1 MFERNTFMFQ
11 HTPLAGAIALV
22 LGSLAVPAIAAPIQP
37 TAKADHL
44 DTVVVL
50 GTRRSDL
57 TALQSAAPV
66 DVLSG
71 EQLQETGAS
80 DLSGALTAL
89 SPSFNFPQSPQGA
102 FAGSIAQGAS
112 LRGLASDQVLVLV
125 NGKRRNS
132 SANITRQSLVN
143 GRGAAAVDLSLI
155 PLSAIQR
162 VEILRDGAAAQ
173 YGSDAIAGVI
183 NIVLKEN
190 DDGGNVGYRFGGYD
204 KGDGIQRKLSG
215 WKGFSLPND
224 GFLTLS
230 FDAGSQDPAS
240 DTNPDNRIFYQGST
254 SINTPREQNNR
265 YRTWRWGSGNVSDQY
280 NFVANSEIGVGDG
293 LTAYGFATYAHKNTD
308 AEGFFDPPTTL
319 RSNYGSTALQRYP
332 DGRLPVTRYS
342 LQDYA
347 VTGGLRYEH
356 EQLGKFDLALNHG
369 NNTLEST
376 DRNAINP
383 SWGTNSPSNI
393 YTGQRENEQTNLTL
407 DWVRDFPTDLLF
419 KPLTLSA
426 GLAWRK
432 ENYQLSAGDAA
443 GWQNGPLFN
452 TVDPITGRRI
462 PGYYSG
468 ITQVDAASL
477 ERKVLGAYI
486 DVEGQVTE
494 KFQAGVA
501 VRTEHY
507 SDFGDTT
514 NGKLSLRYDFT
525 PQIAARA
532 TASTGYRAPSLV
544 QSGMSSFSVQVV
556 EQPPGSGNYVEVQQR
571 TLRADSQEARLLGGK
586 ALKPEE
592 STNYSLGLVWRPL
605 DNASVTVDAYR
616 INIDNRITLSDQL
629 PSAVVTPIFA
639 GTPYANIQS
648 AAFYTNVADT
658 RTDGIELTGN
668 YQWNLQQWGRLNLS
682 SGFAKNRTTITAL
695 RDVGNIKGSQIV
707 GRNTQGLIEEGTPET
722 KLTLSAN
729 WLYENWGLTVAQRR
743 YGQWISRNAT
753 NPSLDQTYSPQWVTD
768 VDLSYTFDKGLKV
781 SVGAINLFDSH
792 PDKADGAQLY
802 GVPIYSITSPEG
814 AQGAFYYTSVSYDF

>member
-1 MFERNTFMFQ
+1 MFQ

-22 LGSLAVPAIAAPIQP
+22 LGSLAVPAIAAQTQP
-37 TAKADHL
+37 AAKTDHL

-125 NGKRRNS
+125 NGKRRHS

-190 DDGGNVGYRFGGYD
+190 DDGGNLGYRFGGYD

-240 DTNPDNRIFYQGST
+240 DTNPDNRIFYPGST

-347 VTGGLRYEH
+347 VTGGLRYEN

-369 NNTLEST
+369 NNTLKST

-383 SWGTNSPSNI
+383 SWGANSPSSI
-393 YTGQRENEQTNLTL
+393 YTGERENDQTNLTL

-486 DVEGQVTE
+486 DIEGQVTE

-605 DNASVTVDAYR
+605 ENASVTVDAYR

-743 YGQWISRNAT
+743 YGEWISRNAT

-768 VDLSYTFDKGLKV
+768 LDLSYTFDKGLKV

>member
-1 MFERNTFMFQ
+1 MFQ
-11 HTPLAGAIALV
+11 RTPLAGAIALV
-22 LGSLAVPAIAAPIQP
+22 MGSLAMPVLATDDTQP
-37 TAKADHL
+37 SAKNDHL

-71 EQLQETGAS
+71 EQLQQTGAT

-125 NGKRRNS
+125 NGKRRHS

-190 DDGGNVGYRFGGYD
+190 DDGGNLGYRFGGYD

-215 WKGFSLPND
+215 WKGFALPND

-240 DTNPDNRIFYQGST
+240 DTNPDNRIFYPGDT
-254 SINTPREQNNR
+254 SVNTGREQNNR

-280 NFVANSEIGVGDG
+280 NFIANSEIGVGEG

-319 RSNYGSTALQRYP
+319 RNNYGSTALQRYP

-342 LQDYA
+342 LEDYA
-347 VTGGLRYEH
+347 VTGGLRFEN

-369 NNTLEST
+369 NNTLESA

-383 SWGTNSPSNI
+383 SYGVDSPSTI
-393 YTGQRENEQTNLTL
+393 YTGKRENDQTNLTL

-432 ENYQLSAGDAA
+432 ENYQLSAGEAA

-477 ERKVLGAYI
+477 DRKVLGAYI
-486 DVEGQVTE
+486 DVEGQITE
-494 KFQAGVA
+494 KFQAGLA

-571 TLRADSQEARLLGGK
+571 TLRANSPEAQALGGK

-605 DNASVTVDAYR
+605 ENASVTVDAYR
-616 INIDNRITLSDQL
+616 ININNRITLSDQL
-629 PSAVVTPIFA
+629 PASVVSPIFA

-658 RTDGIELTGN
+658 RTDGVELTGN
-668 YQWNLQQWGRLNLS
+668 YQLDLQQWGRLNLS
-682 SGFAKNRTTITAL
+682 SGFAQNNTTITGL
-695 RDVGNIKGSQIV
+695 HDVGNIKGSQIV
-707 GRNTQGLIEEGTPET
+707 GRATQGLIEDGTPQT

-743 YGQWISRNAT
+743 YGEWKSLNAT
-753 NPSLDQTYSPQWVTD
+753 NPNLDQTYSPQWVTD
-768 VDLSYTFDKGLKV
+768 LDLSYTFHKGVKV
-781 SVGAINLFDSH
+781 SVGAINLFDTH

-802 GVPIYSITSPEG
+802 GVPKYSITSPEG

>member
-1 MFERNTFMFQ
+1 MFQ
-11 HTPLAGAIALV
+11 RTPLAGAIALV
-22 LGSLAVPAIAAPIQP
+22 MGSLAVPVFAADDSQP
-37 TAKADHL
+37 TAKKDHL

-71 EQLQETGAS
+71 EQLQQTGAT

-102 FAGSIAQGAS
+102 FSGSIAQGAS

-125 NGKRRNS
+125 NGKRRHS

-190 DDGGNVGYRFGGYD
+190 DDGGNLGYRFGGYD

-215 WKGFSLPND
+215 WKGFALPND

-240 DTNPDNRIFYQGST
+240 DTNPDNRIFYPGDT
-254 SINTPREQNNR
+254 SVNTPREQNNR

-280 NFVANSEIGVGDG
+280 NVVANSEIGIGEG

-319 RSNYGSTALQRYP
+319 RNNYGSNALARYP
-332 DGRLPVTRYS
+332 DGRLPITRYG
-342 LQDYA
+342 LEDYA
-347 VTGGLRYEH
+347 VTGGLRFEND
-356 EQLGKFDLALNHG
+356 QLGKFDLALNHG
-369 NNTLEST
+369 NNTLKSN
-376 DRNAINP
+376 DSNAINP
-383 SWGTNSPSNI
+383 SYGASSPSSI
-393 YTGQRENEQTNLTL
+393 YTGKRENDQTSLTL
-407 DWVRDFPTDLLF
+407 DWLRDFPTDLLF
-419 KPLTLSA
+419 KPLTVSA

-432 ENYQLSAGDAA
+432 ENYQLSAGEAA

-452 TVDPITGRRI
+452 TVDPITGRRV

-477 ERKVLGAYI
+477 DRKVLGAYI
-486 DVEGQVTE
+486 DVEGQITE

-571 TLRADSQEARLLGGK
+571 TLRANSPEAQALGGK

-605 DNASVTVDAYR
+605 EHASVTVDAYR

-629 PSAVVTPIFA
+629 PASVVTPIFA

-668 YQWNLQQWGRLNLS
+668 YQWDLQRWGRLNLS
-682 SGFAKNRTTITAL
+682 SGFAKNNTTITGL

-707 GRNTQGLIEEGTPET
+707 GRNTQGLIEDGTPDS

-729 WLYENWGLTVAQRR
+729 WLYESWAVTVAQRR
-743 YGQWISRNAT
+743 YGEWKSLNAT
-753 NPSLDQTYSPQWVTD
+753 NPNLDQTYSPQWVTD
-768 VDLSYTFDKGLKV
+768 LDVSYTFYKGVKV
-781 SVGAINLFDSH
+781 SVGAINLFDTH

-802 GVPIYSITSPEG
+802 DVPKYSITSPEG
-814 AQGAFYYTSVSYDF
+814 AQGAFYYTSLSYDF

>member
-1 MFERNTFMFQ
+1 MYR
-11 HTPLAGAIALV
+11 PSLLASAIALATS
-22 LGSLAVPAIAAPIQP
+22 SLAFPGLAAESPSKP
-37 TAKADHL
+37 TANGERL
-44 DTVVVL
+44 GTVVVV

-57 TALQSAAPV
+57 TALESAAPV

-71 EQLQETGAS
+71 EQLQETGAQ

-89 SPSFNFPQSPQGA
+89 SPSFSYPQSPQGA
-102 FAGSIAQGAS
+102 FSGSIAQGAS

-125 NGKRRNS
+125 NGKRRHT
-132 SANITRQSLVN
+132 SANVTRQGLVN

-155 PLSAIQR
+155 PLAAIQR

-183 NIVLKEN
+183 NIVLKEK
-190 DDGGNVGYRFGGYD
+190 DDGGNIGYRFGGYD
-204 KGDGIQRKLSG
+204 KGDGLQRKLSG
-215 WKGFSLPND
+215 WKGFALPND
-224 GFLTLS
+224 GFVTLA

-240 DTNPDNRIFYQGST
+240 DTNPDNRIFYPGST
-254 SINTPREQNNR
+254 STNTPREQNNPN
-265 YRTWRWGSGNVSDQY
+265 RTWRWGSGNVSDQY
-280 NFVANSEIGVGDG
+280 NFTANGEVGLADG
-293 LTAYGFATYAHKNTD
+293 LTAYAFATYAHKNSD
-308 AEGFFDPPTTL
+308 AESFFDPPTAL
-319 RSNYGSTALQRYP
+319 RNNYGSVALARFP
-332 DGRLPVTRYS
+332 DGRVPITRYT
-342 LQDYA
+342 LEDYA
-347 VTGGLRYEH
+347 LTSGLRYED
-356 EQLGKFDLALNHG
+356 EALGRFDLALNHG
-369 NNTLEST
+369 DNSVKST

-383 SWGTNSPSNI
+383 SWGASSPEKI
-393 YTGQRENEQTNLTL
+393 YTGEREADQTNLTL
-407 DWVRDFPTDLLF
+407 DWTRDFPTDLLY

-432 ENYQLSAGDAA
+432 ENYELSAGEAA

-452 TVDPITGRRI
+452 TLDPVTGRRI

-468 ITQVDAASL
+468 ITNVDAVSL
-477 ERKVLGAYI
+477 DRKVWGAYV

-501 VRTEHY
+501 ARTEHY

-525 PQIAARA
+525 PQVAARA

-544 QSGMSSFSVQVV
+544 QSGLSSFSVQVV
-556 EQPPGSGNYVEVQQR
+556 EQPTGSGNWVEVQQR
-571 TLRADSQEARLLGGK
+571 TLRADSPEAALLGGK

-605 DNASVTVDAYR
+605 DNASFTVDAYR
-616 INIDNRITLSDQL
+616 IDIENRITLSDQL
-629 PSAVVTPIFA
+629 PATVVGPIFA

-658 RTDGIELTGN
+658 RTRGIEFTGN
-668 YQWNLQQWGRLNLS
+668 YQWDLERAGRLNLS
-682 SGFAKNRTTITAL
+682 AGYSRNRTEITKL
-695 RDVGNIKGSQIV
+695 RDVGRIRGSQIV
-707 GRNTQGLIEEGTPET
+707 GRNTQGLIEEGTPDD
-722 KLTLSAN
+722 KLTLSAS
-729 WLYENWGLTVAQRR
+729 WLYEGWGLTLAQRR
-743 YGQWISRNAT
+743 YGEWKSLNAS
-753 NPSLDQTYSPQWVTD
+753 NPALDQTFSAQWVTD
-768 VDLSYTFDKGLKV
+768 LDLSYSFQQGLKV

-792 PDKADGAQLY
+792 PDKLEGAQLY
-802 GVPIYSITSPEG
+802 GVPKYSITSPEG

>member
-1 MFERNTFMFQ
+1 MFQ
-11 HTPLAGAIALV
+11 RTPLAGAIALV
-22 LGSLAVPAIAAPIQP
+22 MGSLAVPAFAADDTQP
-37 TAKADHL
+37 TAKNDHL

-71 EQLQETGAS
+71 EQLQQTGAT

-102 FAGSIAQGAS
+102 FGGSIAQGAS

-125 NGKRRNS
+125 NGKRRHS

-190 DDGGNVGYRFGGYD
+190 DDGGNLGYRFGGYD
-204 KGDGIQRKLSG
+204 KGDGLQRKLNG
-215 WKGFSLPND
+215 WKGFTLPND

-240 DTNPDNRIFYQGST
+240 DTNPDNRIFYPGDT
-254 SINTPREQNNR
+254 SVNTPREQNNR
-265 YRTWRWGSGNVSDQY
+265 YRTWRWGAGNVSDQY
-280 NFVANSEIGVGDG
+280 NFVANSEVGIGES
-293 LTAYGFATYAHKNTD
+293 LTAYGFATYSHKNTD

-319 RSNYGSTALQRYP
+319 RNNYGSNALARYP
-332 DGRLPVTRYS
+332 DGRLPITRYG
-342 LQDYA
+342 LEDYA
-347 VTGGLRYEH
+347 VTGGLRWEN
-356 EQLGKFDLALNHG
+356 ERLGKFDLALNHG
-369 NNTLEST
+369 NNTLKST

-383 SWGTNSPSNI
+383 SYGTNSPSKI
-393 YTGQRENEQTNLTL
+393 YTGERENDQTNLTL

-432 ENYQLSAGDAA
+432 ENYQLSAGEAA

-452 TVDPITGRRI
+452 TADPITGRRI

-477 ERKVLGAYI
+477 DRKVLGAYI
-486 DVEGQVTE
+486 DVEGQITE

-556 EQPPGSGNYVEVQQR
+556 EQPPGSGNFVEVQQR
-571 TLRADSQEARLLGGK
+571 TLRANSPEAQALGGK

-605 DNASVTVDAYR
+605 ENASVTVDAYR

-629 PSAVVTPIFA
+629 PASVVTPIFA

-668 YQWNLQQWGRLNLS
+668 YQWDLQQRGRLNLS
-682 SGFAKNRTTITAL
+682 GGFAKTDTTITGL

-707 GRNTQGLIEEGTPET
+707 GRNTQGLIEEGTPDT

-729 WLYENWGLTVAQRR
+729 WIYENWGLTVAQRR
-743 YGQWISRNAT
+743 YGEWKSLNAT

-768 VDLSYTFDKGLKV
+768 LDLSYTFHKGVKV
-781 SVGAINLFDSH
+781 SVGAINLFDTH
-792 PDKADGAQLY
+792 PDKSDGAQLY
-802 GVPIYSITSPEG
+802 GVPKYSITSPEG

>member
-1 MFERNTFMFQ
+1 MFQ
-11 HTPLAGAIALV
+11 RTPLAGAIALV
-22 LGSLAVPAIAAPIQP
+22 MGSLAVPVFAADDSQP
-37 TAKADHL
+37 TAKKDHL

-71 EQLQETGAS
+71 EQLQQTGAT

-102 FAGSIAQGAS
+102 FSGSIAQGAS

-125 NGKRRNS
+125 NGKRRHS

-190 DDGGNVGYRFGGYD
+190 DDGGNLGYRFGGYD

-215 WKGFSLPND
+215 WKGFALPKD

-240 DTNPDNRIFYQGST
+240 DTNPDNRIFYPGDT
-254 SINTPREQNNR
+254 SVNTPREQNNR

-280 NFVANSEIGVGDG
+280 NVVANSEIGIGEG

-319 RSNYGSTALQRYP
+319 RNNYGSNALARYP
-332 DGRLPVTRYS
+332 DGRLPITRYG
-342 LQDYA
+342 LEDYA
-347 VTGGLRYEH
+347 VTGGLRFEND
-356 EQLGKFDLALNHG
+356 QLGKFDLALNHG
-369 NNTLEST
+369 NNTLKSN
-376 DRNAINP
+376 DSNAINP
-383 SWGTNSPSNI
+383 SYGASSPSSI
-393 YTGQRENEQTNLTL
+393 YTGKRENDQTSLTL
-407 DWVRDFPTDLLF
+407 DWLRDFPTDLLF
-419 KPLTLSA
+419 KPLTVSA

-432 ENYQLSAGDAA
+432 ENYQLSAGEAA

-452 TVDPITGRRI
+452 TVDPITGRRV

-477 ERKVLGAYI
+477 DRKVLGAYI
-486 DVEGQVTE
+486 DVEGQITE

-571 TLRADSQEARLLGGK
+571 TLRANSPEAQALGGK

-605 DNASVTVDAYR
+605 EHASVTVDAYR

-629 PSAVVTPIFA
+629 PASVVTPIFA

-668 YQWNLQQWGRLNLS
+668 YQWDLQRWGRLNLS
-682 SGFAKNRTTITAL
+682 SGFAKNNTTITGL

-707 GRNTQGLIEEGTPET
+707 GRNTQGLIEDGTPDS

-729 WLYENWGLTVAQRR
+729 WLYESWAVTVAQRR
-743 YGQWISRNAT
+743 YGEWKSLNAT
-753 NPSLDQTYSPQWVTD
+753 NPNLDQTYSPQWVTD
-768 VDLSYTFDKGLKV
+768 LDVSYTFYKGVKV
-781 SVGAINLFDSH
+781 SVGAINLFDTH

-802 GVPIYSITSPEG
+802 GVPKYSITSPEG
-814 AQGAFYYTSVSYDF
+814 AQGAFYYTSLSYDF

>member
-1 MFERNTFMFQ
+1 MFQ
-11 HTPLAGAIALV
+11 RTPLAGAIALV
-22 LGSLAVPAIAAPIQP
+22 MGSLAMPVLATDDTQP
-37 TAKADHL
+37 SAKNDHL

-71 EQLQETGAS
+71 EQLQQTGAT

-125 NGKRRNS
+125 NGKRRHS

-190 DDGGNVGYRFGGYD
+190 DDGGNLGYRFGGYD

-215 WKGFSLPND
+215 WKGFALPND

-240 DTNPDNRIFYQGST
+240 DTNPDNRIFYPGDT
-254 SINTPREQNNR
+254 SVNTAREQNNR

-280 NFVANSEIGVGDG
+280 NFIANSEIGVGEG

-319 RSNYGSTALQRYP
+319 RNNYGSTALQRYP

-342 LQDYA
+342 LEDYA
-347 VTGGLRYEH
+347 VTGGLRFEN

-369 NNTLEST
+369 NNTLESA

-383 SWGTNSPSNI
+383 SYGVDSPSTI
-393 YTGQRENEQTNLTL
+393 YTGKRENDQTNLTL

-432 ENYQLSAGDAA
+432 ENYQLSAGEAA

-477 ERKVLGAYI
+477 DRKVLGAYI
-486 DVEGQVTE
+486 DVEGQITE
-494 KFQAGVA
+494 KFQAGLA

-571 TLRADSQEARLLGGK
+571 TLRANSPEAQALGGK

-605 DNASVTVDAYR
+605 ENASVTVDAYR
-616 INIDNRITLSDQL
+616 ININNRITLSDQL
-629 PSAVVTPIFA
+629 PASVVSPIFA

-658 RTDGIELTGN
+658 RTDGVELTGN
-668 YQWNLQQWGRLNLS
+668 YQLDLQQWGRLNLS
-682 SGFAKNRTTITAL
+682 SGFAQNNTTITGL
-695 RDVGNIKGSQIV
+695 HDVGNIKGSQIV
-707 GRNTQGLIEEGTPET
+707 GRATQGLIEDGTPQT

-743 YGQWISRNAT
+743 YGEWKSLNAT
-753 NPSLDQTYSPQWVTD
+753 NPNLDQTYSPQWVTD
-768 VDLSYTFDKGLKV
+768 LDLSYTFHKGVKV
-781 SVGAINLFDSH
+781 SVGAINLFDTH

-802 GVPIYSITSPEG
+802 GVPKYSITSPEG

>member
-1 MFERNTFMFQ
+1 MFRR
-11 HTPLAGAIALV
+11 TPLAGAIALV
-22 LGSLAVPAIAAPIQP
+22 MGSLAVPVFAADDNQP
-37 TAKADHL
+37 TAKNDHL

-71 EQLQETGAS
+71 EQLQQTGAT

-125 NGKRRNS
+125 NGKRRHS

-190 DDGGNVGYRFGGYD
+190 DDGGNLGYRYGGYD

-215 WKGFSLPND
+215 WKGFTLPND

-240 DTNPDNRIFYQGST
+240 DTNPDNRIFYPGDT
-254 SINTPREQNNR
+254 SVNTPREQNNR
-265 YRTWRWGSGNVSDQY
+265 YRTWRWGSGNISDQY
-280 NFVANSEIGVGDG
+280 NFVANSEIGVGEG
-293 LTAYGFATYAHKNTD
+293 LTAYGFATYSHKNTD
-308 AEGFFDPPTTL
+308 AEGFFDPPTAL
-319 RSNYGSTALQRYP
+319 RNNYGSTALQRYP
-332 DGRLPVTRYS
+332 DGRLPITRYG
-342 LQDYA
+342 LEDYA
-347 VTGGLRYEH
+347 VTGGLRFEN
-356 EQLGKFDLALNHG
+356 ERLGKFDLALNHG
-369 NNTLEST
+369 DNTLKST

-383 SWGTNSPSNI
+383 SYGVDSPSKI
-393 YTGQRENEQTNLTL
+393 YTGERENDQTNLTL

-432 ENYQLSAGDAA
+432 ENYQLSAGEAA

-477 ERKVLGAYI
+477 DRKVLGAYI
-486 DVEGQVTE
+486 DVEGQITE

-571 TLRADSQEARLLGGK
+571 TLRANSPEAQALGGK

-592 STNYSLGLVWRPL
+592 STNYSLGLVWRPV

-629 PSAVVTPIFA
+629 PASVVTPIFA

-668 YQWNLQQWGRLNLS
+668 YQWDLQQWGRLNLS
-682 SGFAKNRTTITAL
+682 SGFAKTNTTITGL
-695 RDVGNIKGSQIV
+695 RDVGSIKGSQIV
-707 GRNTQGLIEEGTPET
+707 GRNTQGLIEDGTPDT

-729 WLYENWGLTVAQRR
+729 WLYENWGVNIAQRR
-743 YGQWISRNAT
+743 YGEWKSLNAT
-753 NPSLDQTYSPQWVTD
+753 NPNLDQTFSPQWVTD
-768 VDLSYTFDKGLKV
+768 VDLSYTFHKGVKV
-781 SVGAINLFDSH
+781 SVGAINLFDTH

-802 GVPIYSITSPEG
+802 GVPKYSITSPEG
-814 AQGAFYYTSVSYDF
+814 AQGAFYYTSISYDF

>member
-1 MFERNTFMFQ
+1 MLQR
-11 HTPLAGAIALV
+11 TPLAGAIALV
-22 LGSLAVPAIAAPIQP
+22 IGSLAVPVVAAETQP
-37 TAKADHL
+37 AASSDPL

-57 TALQSAAPV
+57 TALKSASPI
-66 DVLSG
+66 DVLSA
-71 EQLQETGAS
+71 EQLEETGAS

-89 SPSFNFPQSPQGA
+89 SPSFTYPQSPQGA

-125 NGKRRNS
+125 NGKRRHT
-132 SANITRQSLVN
+132 SANVTRQSLVN

-155 PLSAIQR
+155 PLSSIQR

-190 DDGGNVGYRFGGYD
+190 DNGGNLGYRFGGYD

-215 WKGFSLPND
+215 WKGIALPND

-230 FDAGSQDPAS
+230 FDAGNQDPAS
-240 DTNPDNRIFYQGST
+240 DTNPDNRIFYPGST

-280 NFVANSEIGVGDG
+280 NVAANSEIGIGDG
-293 LTAYGFATYAHKNTD
+293 LTAYGFATYSHKNTD

-319 RSNYGSTALQRYP
+319 RNNYSSTALQRFP
-332 DGRLPVTRYS
+332 DGRVPITRYS
-342 LQDYA
+342 LEDYA
-347 VTGGLRYEH
+347 LTGGLRYED
-356 EQLGKFDLALNHG
+356 EQLGKFDFAANHG
-369 NNTLEST
+369 DNTLKST

-383 SWGTNSPSNI
+383 SWGVNSPEKI
-393 YTGQRENEQTNLTL
+393 FTGERDADQTNVTL

-426 GLAWRK
+426 GVAWRR
-432 ENYQLSAGDAA
+432 ENYELSPGEAA

-452 TVDPITGRRI
+452 TVDPVTRRRI

-477 ERKVLGAYI
+477 DRNVAGAYV

-501 VRTEHY
+501 VRSEHY

-544 QSGMSSFSVQVV
+544 QSGLSSFSVQVV
-556 EQPPGSGNYVEVQQR
+556 EQPPGSGNFVEVQQR
-571 TLRADSQEARLLGGK
+571 TLRANSPEAALLGGTS
-586 ALKPEE
+586 LKPEE
-592 STNYSLGLVWRPL
+592 STSYSLGLVWRPL
-605 DNASVTVDAYR
+605 ANASVTLDAYR
-616 INIDNRITLSDQL
+616 IDIDNRITLSDQL
-629 PSAVVTPIFA
+629 PASVVSPIFA

-658 RTDGIELTGN
+658 RTDGVELASN
-668 YQWNLQQWGRLNLS
+668 YQLDLQQWGRLNLNAGVS
-682 SGFAKNRTTITAL
+682 QNNTRITAL

-707 GRNTQGLIEEGTPET
+707 GRTTQGLIEDGTPDS
-722 KLTLSAN
+722 KLILSAN
-729 WLYENWGLTVAQRR
+729 WLYDGWGVTLSQRR
-743 YGQWISRNAT
+743 YGEWKSLNST
-753 NPSLDQTYSPQWVTD
+753 NPNLDQTYSPQWVTD
-768 VDLSYTFDKGLKV
+768 LDLSYTFDKALKV
-781 SVGAINLFDSH
+781 SVGAINLFDTH

-802 GVPIYSITSPEG
+802 GVPKYSITSPEG

>member
-1 MFERNTFMFQ
+1 MFHR
-11 HTPLAGAIALV
+11 HPLAGAVALV
-22 LGSLAVPAIAAPIQP
+22 VGSLAVPAFAAQASSNAPG
-37 TAKADHL
+37 ASAEHL
-44 DTVVVL
+44 DTVVVV
-50 GTRRSDL
+50 GTRRSDV
-57 TALQSAAPV
+57 TALESAAPV
-66 DVLSG
+66 DVLSAA
-71 EQLQETGAS
+71 QLQQTGAS

-89 SPSFNFPQSPQGA
+89 SPSFSYPQSPQGA

-125 NGKRRNS
+125 NGKRRHT
-132 SANITRQSLVN
+132 SANVTRQSLVN

-155 PLSAIQR
+155 PLSAIER

-183 NIVLKEN
+183 NIVLKEK
-190 DDGGNVGYRFGGYD
+190 DDGGNLGYRFGGYD
-204 KGDGIQRKLSG
+204 KGDGLQRKLSG

-240 DTNPDNRIFYQGST
+240 DTNPDKRIFYPGST
-254 SINTPREQNNR
+254 NTSTPREQNNR

-280 NFVANSEIGVGDG
+280 NFAANSEFGLSEG
-293 LTAYGFATYAHKNTD
+293 LTAYGFATYSHKNTD

-319 RSNYGSTALQRYP
+319 RNNYGSDALQRYP
-332 DGRLPVTRYS
+332 DGRLPITRYA
-342 LQDYA
+342 LEDYA
-347 VTGGLRYEH
+347 LTGGLRYED
-356 EQLGKFDLALNHG
+356 ERLGKFDLALNHG
-369 NNTLEST
+369 DNSLKST

-383 SWGTNSPSNI
+383 SWGDASPAKI
-393 YTGQRENEQTNLTL
+393 YTGKREADQTNLTL

-419 KPLTLSA
+419 KPLILSA
-426 GLAWRK
+426 GLAWRQ
-432 ENYQLSAGDAA
+432 ENYELSAGEAA

-452 TVDPITGRRI
+452 TADPVTGRRI

-477 ERKVLGAYI
+477 ERKVWGAYI
-486 DVEGQVTE
+486 DVEGQITE

-525 PQIAARA
+525 PQLAARA

-544 QSGMSSFSVQVV
+544 QSGLSSFSVQVV

-571 TLRADSQEARLLGGK
+571 TLRADSAEARLLGGK

-605 DNASVTVDAYR
+605 ANASVTLDAYR

-629 PSAVVTPIFA
+629 PAAVVTPIFA

-658 RTDGIELTGN
+658 RTDGVELTGN
-668 YQWNLQQWGRLNLS
+668 YQLDLQRWGRLNLS
-682 SGFAKNRTTITAL
+682 SGYSQNDTRITAL
-695 RDVGNIKGSQIV
+695 RDVGGIAGSQIV
-707 GRNTQGLIEEGTPET
+707 GRTTQGLIEDGTPKN
-722 KLTLSAN
+722 KLILSAN
-729 WLYENWGLTVAQRR
+729 WQYDSWGVTLAQRR
-743 YGQWISRNAT
+743 YGQWKSLNAS
-753 NPSLDQTYSPQWVTD
+753 NPTLDQTFSAQWVTD
-768 VDLSYTFDKGLKV
+768 LDIAYRFDKSLKL
-781 SVGAINLFDSH
+781 SVGAINLFDTH
-792 PDKADGAQLY
+792 PDKAAGAQLY
-802 GVPIYSITSPEG
+802 GVPKYSITSPEG
-814 AQGAFYYTSVSYDF
+814 AQGTFYYTSLSYDF

>member
-1 MFERNTFMFQ
+1 MFQ
-11 HTPLAGAIALV
+11 RTPLAGAIALV
-22 LGSLAVPAIAAPIQP
+22 MGSLAVPVFAADDTQP
-37 TAKADHL
+37 TAKNDHL

-71 EQLQETGAS
+71 EQLQQTGAT

-102 FAGSIAQGAS
+102 FGGSIAQGAS

-125 NGKRRNS
+125 NGKRRHS

-190 DDGGNVGYRFGGYD
+190 DDGGNLGYRFGGYD
-204 KGDGIQRKLSG
+204 KGDGLQRKLNG
-215 WKGFSLPND
+215 WKGFTLPND

-240 DTNPDNRIFYQGST
+240 DTNPDNRIFYPGDT
-254 SINTPREQNNR
+254 SVNTPREQNNR
-265 YRTWRWGSGNVSDQY
+265 YRTWRWGAGNVSDQY
-280 NFVANSEIGVGDG
+280 NFVANSEVGIGES
-293 LTAYGFATYAHKNTD
+293 LTAYGFVTYSHKNTD

-319 RSNYGSTALQRYP
+319 RNNYGSNALARYP
-332 DGRLPVTRYS
+332 DGRLPITRYG
-342 LQDYA
+342 LEDYA
-347 VTGGLRYEH
+347 VTGGLRWEN
-356 EQLGKFDLALNHG
+356 ERLGKFDLALNHG
-369 NNTLEST
+369 NNTLKST

-383 SWGTNSPSNI
+383 SYGTNSPSKI
-393 YTGQRENEQTNLTL
+393 YTGERENDQTNLTL
-407 DWVRDFPTDLLF
+407 DWVRDFPTALLF

-432 ENYQLSAGDAA
+432 ENYQLSAGEAA

-452 TVDPITGRRI
+452 TADPITGRRI

-477 ERKVLGAYI
+477 DRKVLGAYI
-486 DVEGQVTE
+486 DVEGQITE

-556 EQPPGSGNYVEVQQR
+556 EQPPGSGNFVEVQQR
-571 TLRADSQEARLLGGK
+571 TLRANSPEAQALGGK

-605 DNASVTVDAYR
+605 ENASVTVDAYR

-629 PSAVVTPIFA
+629 PASVVTPIFA

-668 YQWNLQQWGRLNLS
+668 YQWDLQQWGRLNLS
-682 SGFAKNRTTITAL
+682 GGFAKTDTTITGL

-707 GRNTQGLIEEGTPET
+707 GRNTQGLIEEGTPDT

-743 YGQWISRNAT
+743 YGEWKSLNAT

-768 VDLSYTFDKGLKV
+768 LDLSYTFHKGVKV
-781 SVGAINLFDSH
+781 SVGAINLFDTH
-792 PDKADGAQLY
+792 PDKSDGAQLY
-802 GVPIYSITSPEG
+802 GVPKYSITSPEG

>member
-1 MFERNTFMFQ
+1 MLQR
-11 HTPLAGAIALV
+11 TPLAGAIALV
-22 LGSLAVPAIAAPIQP
+22 IGSLAVPVVAAESQP
-37 TAKADHL
+37 AASSAPL

-57 TALQSAAPV
+57 TALESAAPI
-66 DVLSG
+66 DVLSA
-71 EQLQETGAS
+71 EQLEETGAS

-89 SPSFNFPQSPQGA
+89 SPSFTYPQSPQGA

-125 NGKRRNS
+125 NGKRRHT
-132 SANITRQSLVN
+132 SANVTRQSLVN

-155 PLSAIQR
+155 PLSSIQR

-190 DDGGNVGYRFGGYD
+190 DNGGNLGYRFGGYD

-215 WKGFSLPND
+215 WKGVALPND

-230 FDAGSQDPAS
+230 FDAGNQDPAS
-240 DTNPDNRIFYQGST
+240 DTNPDNRIFYPGST

-280 NFVANSEIGVGDG
+280 NVAANSEIGIGDG
-293 LTAYGFATYAHKNTD
+293 LTAYGFATYSHKNTD

-319 RSNYGSTALQRYP
+319 RNNYSSTALQRFP
-332 DGRLPVTRYS
+332 DGRVPITRYS
-342 LQDYA
+342 LEDYA
-347 VTGGLRYEH
+347 LTGGLRYDD
-356 EQLGKFDLALNHG
+356 EQLGTFDFAVNHG
-369 NNTLEST
+369 DNTLKST

-383 SWGTNSPSNI
+383 SWGVNSPEKIFTGERDADQSNV
-393 YTGQRENEQTNLTL
+393 TL

-426 GLAWRK
+426 GVAWRR
-432 ENYQLSAGDAA
+432 ENYELSPGEAA

-452 TVDPITGRRI
+452 TVDPVTRRRI

-477 ERKVLGAYI
+477 DRNVAGAYV
-486 DVEGQVTE
+486 DVEGQITE

-501 VRTEHY
+501 VRSEHY

-544 QSGMSSFSVQVV
+544 QSGLSSFSVQVV
-556 EQPPGSGNYVEVQQR
+556 EQPPGSGNFVEVQQR
-571 TLRADSQEARLLGGK
+571 TLRADSPEARLLGGTS
-586 ALKPEE
+586 LKPEE
-592 STNYSLGLVWRPL
+592 STSYSLGLVWRPL
-605 DNASVTVDAYR
+605 ANASVTLDAYR
-616 INIDNRITLSDQL
+616 IDIDNRITLSDQL
-629 PSAVVTPIFA
+629 PASVVSPIFA

-658 RTDGIELTGN
+658 RTDGVELAGN
-668 YQWNLQQWGRLNLS
+668 YQLDLQQWGRLNLNAGVS
-682 SGFAKNRTTITAL
+682 HNNTRITAL

-707 GRNTQGLIEEGTPET
+707 GRTTQGLIEDGTPDS
-722 KLTLSAN
+722 KLILSAN
-729 WLYENWGLTVAQRR
+729 WLYDGWGVTLSQRR
-743 YGQWISRNAT
+743 YGEWKSLNST
-753 NPSLDQTYSPQWVTD
+753 NPNLDQTYSPQWVTD
-768 VDLSYTFDKGLKV
+768 LDLSYTFDKALKV
-781 SVGAINLFDSH
+781 SVGAINLFDTH

-802 GVPIYSITSPEG
+802 GVPKYSITSPEG

>member
-1 MFERNTFMFQ
+1 MFHRN
-11 HTPLAGAIALV
+11 PLAGAVALV
-22 LGSLAVPAIAAPIQP
+22 IGSLAVPAFAAETSSKP
-37 TAKADHL
+37 AASGDHL

-71 EQLQETGAS
+71 EQLQQTGAS

-89 SPSFNFPQSPQGA
+89 SPSFSFPQSPQGA

-125 NGKRRNS
+125 NGKRRHT
-132 SANITRQSLVN
+132 SANVTRQSLVN

-155 PLSAIQR
+155 PISAIHR

-183 NIVLKEN
+183 NIVLKEK
-190 DDGGNVGYRFGGYD
+190 DDGGNLGYRFGGYD

-215 WKGFSLPND
+215 WKGFALPND

-240 DTNPDNRIFYQGST
+240 DTNPDNRIFYPGST
-254 SINTPREQNNR
+254 SINTPREQNNPN
-265 YRTWRWGSGNVSDQY
+265 RTWRWGAANISDQY
-280 NFVANSEIGVGDG
+280 NVTANSEIGVGEG
-293 LTAYGFATYAHKNTD
+293 LTAYGFATYSHKNSD
-308 AEGFFDPPTTL
+308 AENFFDPPTSL
-319 RSNYGSTALQRYP
+319 RNNYGSVALARFP
-332 DGRLPVTRYS
+332 DGRVPITRYT
-342 LQDYA
+342 LEDYA
-347 VTGGLRYEH
+347 VTGGLRYET

-369 NNTLEST
+369 DNSVKST

-383 SWGTNSPSNI
+383 SWGVSSPEKI
-393 YTGQRENEQTNLTL
+393 YIGEREADQTNITL

-432 ENYQLSAGDAA
+432 ENYELSAGEAA

-452 TVDPITGRRI
+452 SIDPITGRRI

-477 ERKVLGAYI
+477 DRKVLGAYI

-571 TLRADSQEARLLGGK
+571 TLRANSPEAALLGGK

-605 DNASVTVDAYR
+605 PNASVTLDAYR

-629 PSAVVTPIFA
+629 PASVVSPIFA

-658 RTDGIELTGN
+658 RTDGVELTGN
-668 YQWNLQQWGRLNLS
+668 YQLDLAQWGRLNLS
-682 SGFAKNRTTITAL
+682 SGISQNNTKITAL
-695 RDVGNIKGSQIV
+695 RDVGNIQGSQII
-707 GRNTQGLIEEGTPET
+707 GRTTQGLIEDGTPKN
-722 KLTLSAN
+722 KLILSAN
-729 WLYENWGLTVAQRR
+729 WLYDNWGLTVAQRR
-743 YGQWISRNAT
+743 YGEWKSLNAT
-753 NPSLDQTYSPQWVTD
+753 NPTLDQTYSPQWVTD
-768 VDLSYTFDKGLKV
+768 LDLSYTFDKALKV

-792 PDKADGAQLY
+792 PDKSDGVQLY
-802 GVPIYSITSPEG
+802 GVPKYSTTSPEG
-814 AQGAFYYTSVSYDF
+814 AQGAFYYTSVSYEF

>member
-1 MFERNTFMFQ
+1 MFQ
-11 HTPLAGAIALV
+11 RTPLAGAIALV
-22 LGSLAVPAIAAPIQP
+22 MGSLAMPVLAADDTQP
-37 TAKADHL
+37 SAKNDHL

-71 EQLQETGAS
+71 EQLQQTGAT

-125 NGKRRNS
+125 NGKRRHS

-190 DDGGNVGYRFGGYD
+190 DDGGNLGYRFGGYD

-215 WKGFSLPND
+215 WKGFALPND

-240 DTNPDNRIFYQGST
+240 DTNPDNRIFYPGDT
-254 SINTPREQNNR
+254 SVNTAREQNNR

-280 NFVANSEIGVGDG
+280 NFIANSEIGVGEG

-319 RSNYGSTALQRYP
+319 RNNYGSTALQRYP
-332 DGRLPVTRYS
+332 DGRLPITRYS
-342 LQDYA
+342 LEDYA
-347 VTGGLRYEH
+347 VTGGLRFEN

-369 NNTLEST
+369 NNTLESA

-383 SWGTNSPSNI
+383 SYGVDSPSTI
-393 YTGQRENEQTNLTL
+393 YTGKRENDQTNLTL
-407 DWVRDFPTDLLF
+407 DWVRDFPTALLF

-432 ENYQLSAGDAA
+432 ENYQLSAGEAA

-486 DVEGQVTE
+486 DVEGQITE

-571 TLRADSQEARLLGGK
+571 TLRANSPEAQALGGK

-605 DNASVTVDAYR
+605 ENASVTVDAYR
-616 INIDNRITLSDQL
+616 ININNRITLSDQL
-629 PSAVVTPIFA
+629 PASVVSPIFA

-658 RTDGIELTGN
+658 RTDGVELTGN
-668 YQWNLQQWGRLNLS
+668 YQWDLQQWGRLNLS
-682 SGFAKNRTTITAL
+682 SGFAQNNTTITGL
-695 RDVGNIKGSQIV
+695 HDVGNIKGSQIV
-707 GRNTQGLIEEGTPET
+707 GRATQGLIEDGTPQT

-743 YGQWISRNAT
+743 YGEWKSLNAT
-753 NPSLDQTYSPQWVTD
+753 NPNLDQTYSPQWVTD
-768 VDLSYTFDKGLKV
+768 LDLSYTFQKGVKV
-781 SVGAINLFDSH
+781 SVGAINLFDTH

-802 GVPIYSITSPEG
+802 GVPKYSITSPEG

>member
-1 MFERNTFMFQ
+1 MFQ
-11 HTPLAGAIALV
+11 RTPLAGAIALV
-22 LGSLAVPAIAAPIQP
+22 MGSLAVPVYAADTTQP
-37 TAKADHL
+37 TAKNDHL

-57 TALQSAAPV
+57 TALQSAAPI

-71 EQLQETGAS
+71 EQLQQTGAT

-125 NGKRRNS
+125 NGKRRHS

-190 DDGGNVGYRFGGYD
+190 DDGGNLGYRFGGYD

-215 WKGFSLPND
+215 WKGFALPND

-240 DTNPDNRIFYQGST
+240 DTNPDNRIFYPGDT
-254 SINTPREQNNR
+254 SVNTPREQNNR

-280 NFVANSEIGVGDG
+280 NVVANSEIGLGEG
-293 LTAYGFATYAHKNTD
+293 FTAYGFATYAHKNTD

-319 RSNYGSTALQRYP
+319 RNNYGSTALQRYP
-332 DGRLPVTRYS
+332 DGRLPVTRYG
-342 LQDYA
+342 LEDYA
-347 VTGGLRYEH
+347 VTGGLRFEDDR
-356 EQLGKFDLALNHG
+356 LGKFDLALNHG
-369 NNTLEST
+369 NNTLTSD

-383 SWGTNSPSNI
+383 SYGVNSPSNI
-393 YTGQRENEQTNLTL
+393 YTGKRENDQTNLTL

-432 ENYQLSAGDAA
+432 ENYQLSAGEAA

-486 DVEGQVTE
+486 DVEGQITE

-571 TLRADSQEARLLGGK
+571 TLRANSPEAQALGGK

-605 DNASVTVDAYR
+605 ENASVTVDAYR

-629 PSAVVTPIFA
+629 PASVVTPIFA

-668 YQWNLQQWGRLNLS
+668 YQWDLQQWGRLNLS
-682 SGFAKNRTTITAL
+682 SGFAKTNTTITGL

-707 GRNTQGLIEEGTPET
+707 GRNTQGLIEDGTPDS

-743 YGQWISRNAT
+743 YGEWKSLNAT
-753 NPSLDQTYSPQWVTD
+753 NPNLDQTFSPQWVTD
-768 VDLSYTFDKGLKV
+768 VDLSYTFHKGIKV
-781 SVGAINLFDSH
+781 SVGAINLFDTH

-802 GVPIYSITSPEG
+802 GVPKYSITSPEG

>member
-1 MFERNTFMFQ
+1 MFPR
-11 HTPLAGAIALV
+11 HPLAGAVALV
-22 LGSLAVPAIAAPIQP
+22 IGSLAVPAFAAESPSRP
-37 TAKADHL
+37 AASSDHL

-50 GTRRSDL
+50 GTRRSDV
-57 TALQSAAPV
+57 TALESAAPV
-66 DVLSG
+66 DVLSA

-89 SPSFNFPQSPQGA
+89 SPSFTMPQSPQGS

-112 LRGLASDQVLVLV
+112 LRGLATDQVLVLV
-125 NGKRRNS
+125 NGKRRHT

-143 GRGAAAVDLSLI
+143 GRGAAAVDISLI
-155 PLSAIQR
+155 PLSAIER

-183 NIVLKEN
+183 NIVLKEK
-190 DDGGNVGYRFGGYD
+190 DEGGNIGYRFGGYD
-204 KGDGIQRKLSG
+204 KGDGLQRKYSG
-215 WKGFSLPND
+215 WKGFTLPND

-240 DTNPDNRIFYQGST
+240 NTNPDNRIFYPGDT

-265 YRTWRWGSGNVSDQY
+265 YRTWNWGTNGVSDQY
-280 NFVANSEIGVGDG
+280 NFIANSEMGLSQG
-293 LTAYGFATYAHKNTD
+293 LTAYGFATYSHKNTD
-308 AEGFFDPPTTL
+308 SENFFDPPTTL
-319 RSNYGSTALQRYP
+319 RNNYGSVALQRYP

-342 LQDYA
+342 LEDYA
-347 VTGGLRYEH
+347 VTGGLRWEDEH
-356 EQLGKFDLALNHG
+356 LGKFDLAINHG
-369 NNTLEST
+369 DNSLTSN

-383 SWGTNSPSNI
+383 SWGVNSPSSI
-393 YTGQRENEQTNLTL
+393 YTGKREADQTNITL
-407 DWVRDFPTDLLF
+407 DWVRDFPTDLLA

-432 ENYQLSAGDAA
+432 ENYELSAGEAA

-452 TVDPITGRRI
+452 TIDPITGRRI

-477 ERKVLGAYI
+477 DRKVLGAYF
-486 DVEGQVTE
+486 DVEGQITE
-494 KFQAGVA
+494 KFQAGIA

-514 NGKLSLRYDFT
+514 NGKLSLRYDLT
-525 PQIAARA
+525 PELAARA

-571 TLRADSQEARLLGGK
+571 TLRADSPEAQLLGGK

-605 DNASVTVDAYR
+605 PNASVTVDAYR
-616 INIDNRITLSDQL
+616 IDIDNRITLSDQL
-629 PSAVVTPIFA
+629 PASVVSPIFA

-648 AAFYTNVADT
+648 AAFYTNIADT

-668 YQWNLQQWGRLNLS
+668 YQLDLQQWGRLNLS
-682 SGFAKNRTTITAL
+682 SGFSKNNTTITAL
-695 RDVGNIKGSQIV
+695 RDVGGISGSQII
-707 GRNTQGLIEEGTPET
+707 GRATQGLIEDGTPDS

-729 WLYENWGLTVAQRR
+729 WLYDNWGVTIAQRR
-743 YGQWISRNAT
+743 YGEWKSLNAT
-753 NPSLDQTYSPQWVTD
+753 NPNLDQTYSAQWVTD
-768 VDLSYTFDKGLKV
+768 LDVSYTFNKALKI
-781 SVGAINLFDSH
+781 SVGAINLFDSY
-792 PDKADGAQLY
+792 PDKANGTQLY
-802 GVPIYSITSPEG
+802 GVPKYSITSPEG
-814 AQGAFYYTSVSYDF
+814 AQGAFYYTSLSYNF

>member
-1 MFERNTFMFQ
+1 MFHR
-11 HTPLAGAIALV
+11 HPLAGAVALV
-22 LGSLAVPAIAAPIQP
+22 IGSLAVPVFAADSPP
-37 TAKADHL
+37 KPAASGDRL

-50 GTRRSDL
+50 GTRRSDV
-57 TALQSAAPV
+57 TALESAAPV
-66 DVLSG
+66 DVLTG
-71 EQLQETGAS
+71 AQLQQTGAS

-89 SPSFNFPQSPQGA
+89 SPSFSMPQSPQGA

-112 LRGLASDQVLVLV
+112 LRGLATDQVLVLV
-125 NGKRRNS
+125 NGKRRHT
-132 SANITRQSLVN
+132 SANITRQSLAN

-155 PLSAIQR
+155 PLSAIER

-183 NIVLKEN
+183 NIVLKEK
-190 DDGGNVGYRFGGYD
+190 DDGGNIGYRFGGYE
-204 KGDGIQRKLSG
+204 KGDGLQRKYSG

-224 GFLTLS
+224 GFVTLS

-240 DTNPDNRIFYQGST
+240 DTNPDNRIFYRGDTST
-254 SINTPREQNNR
+254 NTPREQNNR
-265 YRTWRWGSGNVSDQY
+265 YRTWDWGTNSVSDQY
-280 NFVANSEIGVGDG
+280 NFAVNSEMG
-293 LTAYGFATYAHKNTD
+293 LGQGLSAYGFATYSHKNTD
-308 AEGFFDPPTTL
+308 ASGFFDPPTAL
-319 RSNYGSTALQRYP
+319 YNNYGSVALQRYP
-332 DGRLPVTRYS
+332 DGRLPITRYY
-342 LQDYA
+342 LEDYA
-347 VTGGLRYEH
+347 LTGGLRYED

-369 NNTLEST
+369 DNSLRSQ
-376 DRNAINP
+376 DVNAINP
-383 SWGTNSPSNI
+383 SWGVNSPDSI
-393 YTGQRENEQTNLTL
+393 YTGDRDASQTNLTL

-432 ENYQLSAGDAA
+432 ENYELSAGEAA

-452 TVDPITGRRI
+452 TLDPITGRRL

-477 ERKVLGAYI
+477 ERKVLGAYF

-501 VRTEHY
+501 VRSEHY

-525 PQIAARA
+525 PQLAARA

-556 EQPPGSGNYVEVQQR
+556 EQPPGSGHYVEVQQR
-571 TLRADSQEARLLGGK
+571 TLRADSPEARLLGGT

-605 DNASVTVDAYR
+605 PNASVTADAYR
-616 INIDNRITLSDQL
+616 ININNRITLSDQL
-629 PSAVVTPIFA
+629 PASVVSPIFA

-668 YQWNLQQWGRLNLS
+668 YQFDLQQWGRLNLS
-682 SGFAKNRTTITAL
+682 SGFSKNRTQITAL
-695 RDVGNIKGSQIV
+695 HDVGNIQGSQIV
-707 GRNTQGLIEEGTPET
+707 GRTTQGLIEDGTPDS

-729 WLYENWGLTVAQRR
+729 WLYDNWGVTIAQRR
-743 YGQWISRNAT
+743 YGEWKSLNAS
-753 NPSLDQTYSPQWVTD
+753 NPTLDQTFSPQWVTD
-768 VDLSYTFDKGLKV
+768 LDLSYTFNKAVKV
-781 SVGAINLFDSH
+781 SLGAINLFNTY
-792 PDKADGAQLY
+792 PDKAAGAQLY
-802 GVPIYSITSPEG
+802 GVPKYSITSPEG

>member
-1 MFERNTFMFQ
+1 MFRR
-11 HTPLAGAIALV
+11 TPLAGAIALV
-22 LGSLAVPAIAAPIQP
+22 MGSLAVPVFAADDNQP
-37 TAKADHL
+37 TAKNDHL

-66 DVLSG
+66 DVLYG
-71 EQLQETGAS
+71 EQLQQTGAT

-125 NGKRRNS
+125 NGKRRHS

-190 DDGGNVGYRFGGYD
+190 DDGGNLGYRYGGYD

-215 WKGFSLPND
+215 WKGFTLPND

-240 DTNPDNRIFYQGST
+240 DTNPDNRIFYPGDT
-254 SINTPREQNNR
+254 SVNTPREQNNR
-265 YRTWRWGSGNVSDQY
+265 YRTWRWGSGNISDQY
-280 NFVANSEIGVGDG
+280 NFVANSEIGVGEG
-293 LTAYGFATYAHKNTD
+293 LTAYGFATYSHKNTD
-308 AEGFFDPPTTL
+308 AEGFFDPPTAL
-319 RSNYGSTALQRYP
+319 RNNYGSTALQRYP
-332 DGRLPVTRYS
+332 DGRLPITRYG
-342 LQDYA
+342 LEDYA
-347 VTGGLRYEH
+347 VTGGLRFEN
-356 EQLGKFDLALNHG
+356 ERLGKFDLALNHG
-369 NNTLEST
+369 DNTLKST

-383 SWGTNSPSNI
+383 SYGVDSPSKI
-393 YTGQRENEQTNLTL
+393 YTGERENDQTNLTL

-432 ENYQLSAGDAA
+432 ENYQLSAGEAA

-477 ERKVLGAYI
+477 DRKVLGAYI
-486 DVEGQVTE
+486 DVEGQITE

-571 TLRADSQEARLLGGK
+571 TLRANSPEAQALGGK

-592 STNYSLGLVWRPL
+592 STNYSLGLVWRPV

-629 PSAVVTPIFA
+629 PASVVTPIFA

-668 YQWNLQQWGRLNLS
+668 YQWDLQQWGRLNLS
-682 SGFAKNRTTITAL
+682 SGFAKTNTTITGL
-695 RDVGNIKGSQIV
+695 RDVGSIKGSQIV
-707 GRNTQGLIEEGTPET
+707 GRNTQGLIEDGTPDT

-729 WLYENWGLTVAQRR
+729 WLYENWGVNIAQRR
-743 YGQWISRNAT
+743 YGEWKSLNAT
-753 NPSLDQTYSPQWVTD
+753 NPNLDQTFSPQWVTD
-768 VDLSYTFDKGLKV
+768 VDLSYTFHKGVKV
-781 SVGAINLFDSH
+781 SVGAINLFDTH
-792 PDKADGAQLY
+792 PDKTDGAQLY
-802 GVPIYSITSPEG
+802 GVPKYSITSPEG
-814 AQGAFYYTSVSYDF
+814 AQGAFYYTSISYDF

>member
-1 MFERNTFMFQ
+1 MFHRN
-11 HTPLAGAIALV
+11 PLAGAVALV
-22 LGSLAVPAIAAPIQP
+22 IGSLAVPAFAAETSSKP
-37 TAKADHL
+37 AASGEHL

-71 EQLQETGAS
+71 EQLQQTGAS

-89 SPSFNFPQSPQGA
+89 SPSFSFPQSPQGA

-125 NGKRRNS
+125 NGKRRHT
-132 SANITRQSLVN
+132 SANVTRQSLVN

-155 PLSAIQR
+155 PISAIQR

-183 NIVLKEN
+183 NIVLKEK
-190 DDGGNVGYRFGGYD
+190 DDGGNLGYRFGGYD

-215 WKGFSLPND
+215 WKGFALPND

-240 DTNPDNRIFYQGST
+240 DTNPDNRIFYPGST
-254 SINTPREQNNR
+254 SINTPREQNNPN
-265 YRTWRWGSGNVSDQY
+265 RTWRWGAANISDQY
-280 NFVANSEIGVGDG
+280 NFTANSEVGVGEG
-293 LTAYGFATYAHKNTD
+293 LTAYSFATYSHKNSD
-308 AEGFFDPPTTL
+308 AENFFDPPTSL
-319 RSNYGSTALQRYP
+319 RTNYGSVALARFP
-332 DGRLPVTRYS
+332 DGRVPITRYT
-342 LQDYA
+342 LEDYA
-347 VTGGLRYEH
+347 VTGGLRYET

-369 NNTLEST
+369 DNSVKST

-383 SWGTNSPSNI
+383 SWGVNSPEKI
-393 YTGQRENEQTNLTL
+393 YTGERNADQTNITL

-432 ENYQLSAGDAA
+432 ENYELSAGEAA

-452 TVDPITGRRI
+452 SVDPVTGRRI

-477 ERKVLGAYI
+477 DRKVLGAYI

-571 TLRADSQEARLLGGK
+571 TLRANSPEAALLGGK

-605 DNASVTVDAYR
+605 PNASVTLDAYR

-629 PSAVVTPIFA
+629 PASVVSPIFA

-658 RTDGIELTGN
+658 RTDGVELTGN
-668 YQWNLQQWGRLNLS
+668 YQLDLAQWGRLNLS
-682 SGFAKNRTTITAL
+682 SGISQNNTTITGL
-695 RDVGNIKGSQIV
+695 RDVGNIKGSQII
-707 GRNTQGLIEEGTPET
+707 GRTTQGLIEDGTPKN
-722 KLTLSAN
+722 KLILSAN
-729 WLYENWGLTVAQRR
+729 WLYDNWGLTVAQRR
-743 YGQWISRNAT
+743 YGEWKSLNAT
-753 NPSLDQTYSPQWVTD
+753 NPTLDQTYSPQWVTD
-768 VDLSYTFDKGLKV
+768 LDLSYTFDKALKV

-792 PDKADGAQLY
+792 PDKSDGVQLY
-802 GVPIYSITSPEG
+802 GVPKYSTTSPEG
-814 AQGAFYYTSVSYDF
+814 AQGAFYYTSVSYEF

>member
-1 MFERNTFMFQ
+1 MFQ
-11 HTPLAGAIALV
+11 RTPLAGAIALV
-22 LGSLAVPAIAAPIQP
+22 MGSLAWPVFAADDTQP
-37 TAKADHL
+37 TAKNDRL

-71 EQLQETGAS
+71 EQLQQTGAT

-102 FAGSIAQGAS
+102 FGGSIAQGAS

-125 NGKRRNS
+125 NGKRRHS

-190 DDGGNVGYRFGGYD
+190 DDGGNLGYRFGGYD
-204 KGDGIQRKLSG
+204 KGDGLQRKLNG
-215 WKGFSLPND
+215 WKGFTLPND

-240 DTNPDNRIFYQGST
+240 DTNPDNRIFYPGDT
-254 SINTPREQNNR
+254 SVNTPREQNNR
-265 YRTWRWGSGNVSDQY
+265 YRTWRWGAGNVSDQY
-280 NFVANSEIGVGDG
+280 NFVANSEVGIGES
-293 LTAYGFATYAHKNTD
+293 LTAYGFATYSHKNTD

-319 RSNYGSTALQRYP
+319 RNNYGSNALARYP
-332 DGRLPVTRYS
+332 DGRLPITRYG
-342 LQDYA
+342 LEDYA
-347 VTGGLRYEH
+347 VTGGLRWEN
-356 EQLGKFDLALNHG
+356 ERLGKFDLALNHG
-369 NNTLEST
+369 NNTLKST

-383 SWGTNSPSNI
+383 SYGTNSPSKI
-393 YTGQRENEQTNLTL
+393 YTGERENDQTNLTL

-432 ENYQLSAGDAA
+432 ENYQLSAGEAA
-443 GWQNGPLFN
+443 GGQNGPLFN
-452 TVDPITGRRI
+452 TADPITGRRI

-477 ERKVLGAYI
+477 DRKVLGAYI
-486 DVEGQVTE
+486 NVEGQVTE

-556 EQPPGSGNYVEVQQR
+556 EQPPGSGNFVEVQQR
-571 TLRADSQEARLLGGK
+571 TLRANSPEAQALGGK

-605 DNASVTVDAYR
+605 ENASVTVDAYR

-629 PSAVVTPIFA
+629 PASVVTPIFA

-658 RTDGIELTGN
+658 LTDGIELTGN
-668 YQWNLQQWGRLNLS
+668 YQWDLQQWGRLNLS
-682 SGFAKNRTTITAL
+682 GGFAKTDTTITGL

-707 GRNTQGLIEEGTPET
+707 GRNTQGLIEEGTPDT

-743 YGQWISRNAT
+743 YGEWKSLNAT

-768 VDLSYTFDKGLKV
+768 LDLSYTFHKGVKV
-781 SVGAINLFDSH
+781 SVGAINLFDTH
-792 PDKADGAQLY
+792 PDKSDGAQLY
-802 GVPIYSITSPEG
+802 GVPKYSITSPEG

>member
-1 MFERNTFMFQ
+1 MFQ
-11 HTPLAGAIALV
+11 RTPLAGAIALV
-22 LGSLAVPAIAAPIQP
+22 MGSLAVPVFAADDTQP
-37 TAKADHL
+37 TAKNDRL

-71 EQLQETGAS
+71 EQLQQTGAT

-102 FAGSIAQGAS
+102 FGGSIAQGAS

-125 NGKRRNS
+125 NGKRRHS

-190 DDGGNVGYRFGGYD
+190 DDGGNLGYRFGGYD
-204 KGDGIQRKLSG
+204 KGDGLQRKLNG
-215 WKGFSLPND
+215 WKGFTLPND

-240 DTNPDNRIFYQGST
+240 DTNPDNRIFYPGDT
-254 SINTPREQNNR
+254 SVNTPREQNNR
-265 YRTWRWGSGNVSDQY
+265 YRTWRWGAGNVSDQY
-280 NFVANSEIGVGDG
+280 NFVANSEVGIGES
-293 LTAYGFATYAHKNTD
+293 LTAYGFATYSHKNTD

-319 RSNYGSTALQRYP
+319 RNNYGSNALARYP
-332 DGRLPVTRYS
+332 DGRLPITRYG
-342 LQDYA
+342 LEDYA
-347 VTGGLRYEH
+347 VTGGLRWEN
-356 EQLGKFDLALNHG
+356 ERLGKFDLALNHG
-369 NNTLEST
+369 NNTLKST

-383 SWGTNSPSNI
+383 SYGTNSPSKI
-393 YTGQRENEQTNLTL
+393 YTGERENDQTNLTL

-432 ENYQLSAGDAA
+432 ENYQLSAGEAA

-452 TVDPITGRRI
+452 TADPITGRRI

-477 ERKVLGAYI
+477 DRKVLGAYI

-556 EQPPGSGNYVEVQQR
+556 EQPSGSGNFVEVQQR
-571 TLRADSQEARLLGGK
+571 TLRANSPEAQALGGK

-605 DNASVTVDAYR
+605 ENASVTVDAYR

-629 PSAVVTPIFA
+629 PASVVTPIFA

-668 YQWNLQQWGRLNLS
+668 YQWDLQQWGRLNLS
-682 SGFAKNRTTITAL
+682 GGFAKTDTTITGL

-707 GRNTQGLIEEGTPET
+707 GRNTQGLIEEGTPDT

-743 YGQWISRNAT
+743 YGEWKSLNAT

-768 VDLSYTFDKGLKV
+768 LDLSYTFHKGVKV
-781 SVGAINLFDSH
+781 SVGAINLFDTH
-792 PDKADGAQLY
+792 PDKSDGAQLY
-802 GVPIYSITSPEG
+802 GVPKYSITSPEG

>member
-1 MFERNTFMFQ
+1 MFRR
-11 HTPLAGAIALV
+11 TPLAGAIALV
-22 LGSLAVPAIAAPIQP
+22 MGSLAVPVFAADDNQP
-37 TAKADHL
+37 TAKNDHL

-71 EQLQETGAS
+71 EQLQQTGAT

-125 NGKRRNS
+125 NGKRRHS

-190 DDGGNVGYRFGGYD
+190 DDGGNLGYRYGGYD

-215 WKGFSLPND
+215 WKGFTLPND

-240 DTNPDNRIFYQGST
+240 DTNPDNRIFYPGDT
-254 SINTPREQNNR
+254 SVNTPREQNNR
-265 YRTWRWGSGNVSDQY
+265 YRTWRWGSGNISDQY
-280 NFVANSEIGVGDG
+280 NFVANSEIGVGEG
-293 LTAYGFATYAHKNTD
+293 LTAYGFATYSHKNTD
-308 AEGFFDPPTTL
+308 AEGFFDPPTAL
-319 RSNYGSTALQRYP
+319 RNNYGSTALQRYP
-332 DGRLPVTRYS
+332 DGRLPITRYG
-342 LQDYA
+342 LEDYA
-347 VTGGLRYEH
+347 VTGGLRFEN
-356 EQLGKFDLALNHG
+356 ERLGKFDLALNHG
-369 NNTLEST
+369 DNTLKST

-383 SWGTNSPSNI
+383 SYGVDSPSKI
-393 YTGQRENEQTNLTL
+393 YTGERENDQTNLTL

-432 ENYQLSAGDAA
+432 ENYQLSAGEAA

-477 ERKVLGAYI
+477 DRKVLGAYI
-486 DVEGQVTE
+486 DVEGQITE

-571 TLRADSQEARLLGGK
+571 TLRANSPEAQALGGK

-592 STNYSLGLVWRPL
+592 STNYSLGLVWRPM

-629 PSAVVTPIFA
+629 PASVVTPIFA

-668 YQWNLQQWGRLNLS
+668 YQWDLQQWGRLNLS
-682 SGFAKNRTTITAL
+682 SGFAKTNTTITGL
-695 RDVGNIKGSQIV
+695 RDVGSIKGSQIV
-707 GRNTQGLIEEGTPET
+707 GRNTQGLIEDGTPDT

-729 WLYENWGLTVAQRR
+729 WLYENWGVNIAQRR
-743 YGQWISRNAT
+743 YGEWKSLNAT
-753 NPSLDQTYSPQWVTD
+753 NPNLDQTFSPQWVTD
-768 VDLSYTFDKGLKV
+768 VDLSYTFHKGVKV
-781 SVGAINLFDSH
+781 SVGAINLFDTH

-802 GVPIYSITSPEG
+802 GVPKYSITSPEG
-814 AQGAFYYTSVSYDF
+814 AQGAFYYTSISYDF

>member
-1 MFERNTFMFQ
+1 MFQ
-11 HTPLAGAIALV
+11 RTPLAGAIALV
-22 LGSLAVPAIAAPIQP
+22 MGSLAVPVFAADDSQP
-37 TAKADHL
+37 TAKKDHL

-71 EQLQETGAS
+71 EQLQQTGAT

-89 SPSFNFPQSPQGA
+89 SSSFNFPQSPQGA
-102 FAGSIAQGAS
+102 FSGSIAQGAS

-125 NGKRRNS
+125 NGKRRHS

-190 DDGGNVGYRFGGYD
+190 DDGGNLGYRFGGYD

-215 WKGFSLPND
+215 WKGFALPND

-240 DTNPDNRIFYQGST
+240 DTNPDNRIFYPGDT
-254 SINTPREQNNR
+254 SVNTPREQNNR

-280 NFVANSEIGVGDG
+280 NVVANSEIGIGEG

-319 RSNYGSTALQRYP
+319 RNNYGSNALARYP
-332 DGRLPVTRYS
+332 DGRLPITRYG
-342 LQDYA
+342 LEDYA
-347 VTGGLRYEH
+347 VTGGLRFEND
-356 EQLGKFDLALNHG
+356 QLGKFDLALNHG
-369 NNTLEST
+369 NNTLKSN
-376 DRNAINP
+376 DSNAINP
-383 SWGTNSPSNI
+383 SYGASSPSSI
-393 YTGQRENEQTNLTL
+393 YTGKRENDQTSLTL
-407 DWVRDFPTDLLF
+407 DWLRDFPTDLLF
-419 KPLTLSA
+419 KPLTVSA

-432 ENYQLSAGDAA
+432 DNYQLSAGEAA

-452 TVDPITGRRI
+452 TVDPITGRRV

-477 ERKVLGAYI
+477 DRKVLGAYI
-486 DVEGQVTE
+486 DVEGQITE

-571 TLRADSQEARLLGGK
+571 TLRANSPEAQALGGK

-605 DNASVTVDAYR
+605 EHASVTVDAYR

-629 PSAVVTPIFA
+629 PASVVTPIFA

-668 YQWNLQQWGRLNLS
+668 YQWDLQRWGRLNLS
-682 SGFAKNRTTITAL
+682 SGFAKNNTTITGL

-707 GRNTQGLIEEGTPET
+707 GRNTQGLIEDGTPDS

-729 WLYENWGLTVAQRR
+729 WLYESWAVTVAQRR
-743 YGQWISRNAT
+743 YGEWKSLNAT
-753 NPSLDQTYSPQWVTD
+753 NPNLDQTYSPQWVTD
-768 VDLSYTFDKGLKV
+768 LDVSYTFYKGVKV
-781 SVGAINLFDSH
+781 SVGAINLFDTH

-802 GVPIYSITSPEG
+802 GVPKYSITSPEG
-814 AQGAFYYTSVSYDF
+814 AQGAFYYTSLSYDF

>member
-1 MFERNTFMFQ
+1 MFHRN
-11 HTPLAGAIALV
+11 PLAGAVALV
-22 LGSLAVPAIAAPIQP
+22 IGSLAVPAFAAETSSKP
-37 TAKADHL
+37 AASGDHL

-71 EQLQETGAS
+71 EQLQQTGAS

-89 SPSFNFPQSPQGA
+89 SPSFSFPQSPQGA

-125 NGKRRNS
+125 NGKRRHT
-132 SANITRQSLVN
+132 SANVTRQSLVN

-155 PLSAIQR
+155 PISAIQR

-183 NIVLKEN
+183 NIVLKEK
-190 DDGGNVGYRFGGYD
+190 DDGGNLGYRFGGYD

-215 WKGFSLPND
+215 WKGFALPND

-240 DTNPDNRIFYQGST
+240 DTNPDNRIFYPGST
-254 SINTPREQNNR
+254 SINTPREQNNPN
-265 YRTWRWGSGNVSDQY
+265 RTWRWGAANISDQY
-280 NFVANSEIGVGDG
+280 NFTANSEIGVGEG
-293 LTAYGFATYAHKNTD
+293 LTAYGFATYSHKNSD
-308 AEGFFDPPTTL
+308 AENFFDPPTSL
-319 RSNYGSTALQRYP
+319 RNNYGSVALARFP
-332 DGRLPVTRYS
+332 DGRVPITRYT
-342 LQDYA
+342 LEDYA
-347 VTGGLRYEH
+347 VTGGLRYET

-369 NNTLEST
+369 DNSVKST

-383 SWGTNSPSNI
+383 SWGVSSPEKI
-393 YTGQRENEQTNLTL
+393 YTGEREANQTNITL

-432 ENYQLSAGDAA
+432 ENYELSAGEAA

-452 TVDPITGRRI
+452 SIDPITGRRI

-477 ERKVLGAYI
+477 DRKVLGAYI

-571 TLRADSQEARLLGGK
+571 TLRANSPEAALLGGK

-605 DNASVTVDAYR
+605 PNASVTLDAYR

-629 PSAVVTPIFA
+629 PASVVSPIFA

-658 RTDGIELTGN
+658 RTDGVELTGN
-668 YQWNLQQWGRLNLS
+668 YQLDLAQWGRLNLS
-682 SGFAKNRTTITAL
+682 SGISQNNTKITAL
-695 RDVGNIKGSQIV
+695 RDVGNIQGSQII
-707 GRNTQGLIEEGTPET
+707 GRTTQGLIEDGTPKN
-722 KLTLSAN
+722 KLILSAN
-729 WLYENWGLTVAQRR
+729 WLYDNWGLTVAQRR
-743 YGQWISRNAT
+743 YGEWKSLNAT
-753 NPSLDQTYSPQWVTD
+753 NPTLDQTYSPQWVTD
-768 VDLSYTFDKGLKV
+768 LDLSYTFDKALKV

-792 PDKADGAQLY
+792 PDKSDGVQLY
-802 GVPIYSITSPEG
+802 GVPKYSTTSPEG
-814 AQGAFYYTSVSYDF
+814 AQGAFYYTSVSYEF

>member
-1 MFERNTFMFQ
+1 MFQ
-11 HTPLAGAIALV
+11 RTPLAGAIALV
-22 LGSLAVPAIAAPIQP
+22 MGSLAVPVFAADDTQP
-37 TAKADHL
+37 TAKNDRL

-71 EQLQETGAS
+71 EQLQQTGAT

-102 FAGSIAQGAS
+102 FGGSIAQGAS

-125 NGKRRNS
+125 NGKRRHS

-190 DDGGNVGYRFGGYD
+190 DDGGNLGYRFGGYD
-204 KGDGIQRKLSG
+204 KGDGLQRKLSG
-215 WKGFSLPND
+215 WKGFTLPND

-240 DTNPDNRIFYQGST
+240 DTNPDNRIFYPGDT

-265 YRTWRWGSGNVSDQY
+265 YRTWRWGAGNVSDQY
-280 NFVANSEIGVGDG
+280 NFVANSEVGIGES
-293 LTAYGFATYAHKNTD
+293 LTAYGFATYSHKNTD

-319 RSNYGSTALQRYP
+319 RNNYGSNALARYP
-332 DGRLPVTRYS
+332 DGRLPITRYG
-342 LQDYA
+342 LEDYA
-347 VTGGLRYEH
+347 VTGGLRWEN
-356 EQLGKFDLALNHG
+356 ERLGKFDLALNHG
-369 NNTLEST
+369 NNTLKST

-383 SWGTNSPSNI
+383 SYGTNSPSKI
-393 YTGQRENEQTNLTL
+393 YTGERENDQTNLTL

-432 ENYQLSAGDAA
+432 ENYQLSAGEAA

-452 TVDPITGRRI
+452 TADPITGRRI

-477 ERKVLGAYI
+477 DRKVLGAYI

-556 EQPPGSGNYVEVQQR
+556 EQPPGSGNFVEVQQR
-571 TLRADSQEARLLGGK
+571 TLRANSPEAQALGGK

-605 DNASVTVDAYR
+605 ENASVTVDAYR

-629 PSAVVTPIFA
+629 PASVVTPIFA

-668 YQWNLQQWGRLNLS
+668 YQWDLQQWGRLNLS
-682 SGFAKNRTTITAL
+682 SGFAKTDTTITGL

-707 GRNTQGLIEEGTPET
+707 GRNTQGLIEEGTPDT

-743 YGQWISRNAT
+743 YGEWKSLNAT

-768 VDLSYTFDKGLKV
+768 LDLSYTFHKGVKV
-781 SVGAINLFDSH
+781 SVGAINLFDTY
-792 PDKADGAQLY
+792 PDKSDGAQLY
-802 GVPIYSITSPEG
+802 GVPKYSITSPEG

>member
-1 MFERNTFMFQ
+1 MFQ
-11 HTPLAGAIALV
+11 RTPLAGAIALV
-22 LGSLAVPAIAAPIQP
+22 MGSLAMPVLATDDTQP
-37 TAKADHL
+37 SAKNDHL

-71 EQLQETGAS
+71 EQLQQTGAT

-125 NGKRRNS
+125 NGKRRHS

-190 DDGGNVGYRFGGYD
+190 DDGGNLGYRFGGYD

-215 WKGFSLPND
+215 WKGFALPND

-240 DTNPDNRIFYQGST
+240 DTNPDNRIFYPGDT
-254 SINTPREQNNR
+254 SVNTGREQNNR

-280 NFVANSEIGVGDG
+280 NFIANSEIGVGEG

-319 RSNYGSTALQRYP
+319 RNNYGSTALQRYL

-342 LQDYA
+342 LEDYA
-347 VTGGLRYEH
+347 VTGGLRFEN

-369 NNTLEST
+369 NNTLESA

-383 SWGTNSPSNI
+383 SYGVDSPSTI
-393 YTGQRENEQTNLTL
+393 YTGKRENDQTNLTL

-432 ENYQLSAGDAA
+432 ENYQLSAGEAA

-477 ERKVLGAYI
+477 DRKVLGAYI
-486 DVEGQVTE
+486 DVEGQITE
-494 KFQAGVA
+494 KFQAGLA

-571 TLRADSQEARLLGGK
+571 TLRANSPEAQALGGK

-605 DNASVTVDAYR
+605 ENASVTVDAYR
-616 INIDNRITLSDQL
+616 ININNRITLSDQL
-629 PSAVVTPIFA
+629 PASVVSPIFA

-658 RTDGIELTGN
+658 RTDGVELTGN
-668 YQWNLQQWGRLNLS
+668 YQLDLQQWGRLNLS
-682 SGFAKNRTTITAL
+682 SGFAQNNTTITGL
-695 RDVGNIKGSQIV
+695 HDVGNIKGSQIV
-707 GRNTQGLIEEGTPET
+707 GRATQGLIEDGTPQT

-743 YGQWISRNAT
+743 YGEWKSLNAT
-753 NPSLDQTYSPQWVTD
+753 NPNLDQTYSPQWVTD
-768 VDLSYTFDKGLKV
+768 LDLSYTFHKGVKV
-781 SVGAINLFDSH
+781 SVGAINLFDTH

-802 GVPIYSITSPEG
+802 GVPKYSITSPEG

>member
-1 MFERNTFMFQ
+1 MFQ
-11 HTPLAGAIALV
+11 RTPLAGAIALV
-22 LGSLAVPAIAAPIQP
+22 MGSLAVPVFAADDSQP
-37 TAKADHL
+37 TAKNDHL

-71 EQLQETGAS
+71 EQLQQTGAT

-125 NGKRRNS
+125 NGKRRHS

-190 DDGGNVGYRFGGYD
+190 DDGGNLGYRFGGYD

-215 WKGFSLPND
+215 WKGFALPND

-240 DTNPDNRIFYQGST
+240 DTNPDNRIFYPGDT
-254 SINTPREQNNR
+254 SVNTPREQNNR

-280 NFVANSEIGVGDG
+280 NFVANSEIGIGEG
-293 LTAYGFATYAHKNTD
+293 LTAYGFATYSHKNTD

-319 RSNYGSTALQRYP
+319 RNNYGSTALQRYP
-332 DGRLPVTRYS
+332 DGRLPITRYG
-342 LQDYA
+342 LEDYA
-347 VTGGLRYEH
+347 VTGGLRFEN

-369 NNTLEST
+369 NNTLKSA

-383 SWGTNSPSNI
+383 SYGVDSPSKI
-393 YTGQRENEQTNLTL
+393 YTGERENDQTNLTL

-432 ENYQLSAGDAA
+432 ENYQLSAGEAA

-477 ERKVLGAYI
+477 DRKVLGAYI
-486 DVEGQVTE
+486 DVEGQITE

-571 TLRADSQEARLLGGK
+571 TLRANSPEAQALGGK

-605 DNASVTVDAYR
+605 ANASVTVDAYR

-629 PSAVVTPIFA
+629 PASVVTPIFA

-658 RTDGIELTGN
+658 RTDGVELTGN
-668 YQWNLQQWGRLNLS
+668 YQWDLQQWGRLNLS
-682 SGFAKNRTTITAL
+682 SGFAKNNTTITGL

-707 GRNTQGLIEEGTPET
+707 GRNTQGLIEDGTPDT

-729 WLYENWGLTVAQRR
+729 WLYEHWAVTVAQRR
-743 YGQWISRNAT
+743 YGEWKSLNAT
-753 NPSLDQTYSPQWVTD
+753 NPALDQTFSPQWVTD
-768 VDLSYTFDKGLKV
+768 LDLSYTFHKGVKV
-781 SVGAINLFDSH
+781 SVGAINLFDTH

-802 GVPIYSITSPEG
+802 GVPKYSITSPEG

>member
-1 MFERNTFMFQ
+1 MLRP
-11 HTPLAGAIALV
+11 TPLAGAIALV
-22 LGSLAVPAIAAPIQP
+22 IGSVAVPECSAQAAPG
-37 TAKADHL
+37 ADDKL
-44 DTVVVL
+44 DTVVVV
-50 GTRRSDL
+50 GTRRSDV

-66 DVLSG
+66 DVLSA
-71 EQLQETGAS
+71 EKLQDTGAS

-89 SPSFNFPQSPQGA
+89 SPSFSFPQSPQGA

-125 NGKRRNS
+125 NGKRRHT
-132 SANITRQSLVN
+132 SANVTRQGLAN

-155 PLSAIQR
+155 PLSAVSR

-204 KGDGIQRKLSG
+204 KGDGLQRKLSG
-215 WKGFSLPND
+215 WKGLALPND

-240 DTNPDNRIFYQGST
+240 DTNPDNRIFYPGST
-254 SINTPREQNNR
+254 STDTPREQNNR

-280 NFVANSEIGVGDG
+280 NLVANSEIGLGEG

-308 AEGFFDPPTTL
+308 ADGFFDPPTTL
-319 RSNYGSTALQRYP
+319 ARNYGSDALRRYP
-332 DGRLPVTRYS
+332 DGRLPVTRYN

-347 VTGGLRYEH
+347 VTGGLRWED
-356 EQLGKFDLALNHG
+356 ETLGTFDLAANYG
-369 NNTLEST
+369 NDTLKST

-383 SWGTNSPSNI
+383 SWGTASPSSI
-393 YTGQRENEQTNLTL
+393 YTGERENQQTNLTL
-407 DWVRDFPTDLLF
+407 DWVRDFPTDLLAR
-419 KPLTLSA
+419 PLTLSA

-432 ENYQLSAGDAA
+432 ENYHLGAGEAA
-443 GWQNGPLFN
+443 GWQNGPLFGSL
-452 TVDPITGRRI
+452 DPVSGRPI

-468 ITQVDAASL
+468 ITNVDAASL
-477 ERKVLGAYI
+477 ERKVFGAYV
-486 DVEGQVTE
+486 DLEGQLTD

-501 VRTEHY
+501 LRSEHY

-525 PQIAARA
+525 PQIAARGSL
-532 TASTGYRAPSLV
+532 STGYRAPSLV
-544 QSGMSSFSVQVV
+544 QSGLSSFSVQVV
-556 EQPPGSGNYVEVQQR
+556 EQPPGSGNWVEVQQR
-571 TLRADSQEARLLGGK
+571 TLRADSPEAALLGGR

-605 DNASVTVDAYR
+605 ANASVTVDAYR
-616 INIDNRITLSDQL
+616 IDIDNRITLSDQL
-629 PSAVVTPIFA
+629 PASVVGPIFA

-648 AAFYTNVADT
+648 AAFYTNIADT
-658 RTDGIELTGN
+658 RTDGIELAGQ
-668 YQWNLQQWGRLNLS
+668 YQWDLAQYGRLDLNA
-682 SGFAKNRTTITAL
+682 GFAKTRTRITEL
-695 RDVGNIKGSQIV
+695 RDAGGIAGNQIV
-707 GRNTQGLIEEGTPET
+707 GRATQGLIEHGTPDT

-729 WLYENWGLTVAQRR
+729 WLYQNWGVTLTQRR
-743 YGQWISRNAT
+743 YGEWQSLNAS
-753 NPSLDQTYSPQWVTD
+753 NPDLDQTFSAQWITD
-768 VDLSYTFDKGLKV
+768 LDLSYRFDQELKV

-792 PDKADGAQLY
+792 PDKLEGQTLY
-802 GVPIYSITSPEG
+802 GVQKYSITSPEG
-814 AQGAFYYTSVSYDF
+814 AQGAFYYTSLSYDF

>member
-1 MFERNTFMFQ
+1 MFQ
-11 HTPLAGAIALV
+11 RTPLAGAIALV
-22 LGSLAVPAIAAPIQP
+22 MGSLAVPVFAADDSQP
-37 TAKADHL
+37 TAKKDHL
-44 DTVVVL
+44 DTVMVL

-71 EQLQETGAS
+71 EQLQQTGAT

-102 FAGSIAQGAS
+102 FSGSIAQGAS

-125 NGKRRNS
+125 NGKRRHS

-190 DDGGNVGYRFGGYD
+190 DDGGNLGYRFGGYD

-215 WKGFSLPND
+215 WKGFALPND

-240 DTNPDNRIFYQGST
+240 DTNPDNRIFYPGDT
-254 SINTPREQNNR
+254 SVNTPREQNNR

-280 NFVANSEIGVGDG
+280 NVVANSEIGIGEG

-319 RSNYGSTALQRYP
+319 RNNYGSNALARYP
-332 DGRLPVTRYS
+332 DGRLPITRYG
-342 LQDYA
+342 LEDYA
-347 VTGGLRYEH
+347 VTGGLRFEND
-356 EQLGKFDLALNHG
+356 QLGKFDLALNHG
-369 NNTLEST
+369 NNTLKSN
-376 DRNAINP
+376 DSNAINP
-383 SWGTNSPSNI
+383 SYGASSPSSI
-393 YTGQRENEQTNLTL
+393 YTGKRENDQTSLTL
-407 DWVRDFPTDLLF
+407 DWLRDFPTDLLF
-419 KPLTLSA
+419 KPLTVSA

-432 ENYQLSAGDAA
+432 ENYQLSAGEAA

-452 TVDPITGRRI
+452 TVDPITGRRV

-477 ERKVLGAYI
+477 DRKVLGAYI
-486 DVEGQVTE
+486 DVEGQITE

-571 TLRADSQEARLLGGK
+571 TLRANSPEAQALGGK

-605 DNASVTVDAYR
+605 EHASVTVDAYR

-629 PSAVVTPIFA
+629 PASVVTPIFA

-668 YQWNLQQWGRLNLS
+668 YQWDLQRWGRLNLS
-682 SGFAKNRTTITAL
+682 SGFAKNNTTITGL

-707 GRNTQGLIEEGTPET
+707 GRNTQGLIEDGTPDS

-729 WLYENWGLTVAQRR
+729 WLYESWAVTVAQRR
-743 YGQWISRNAT
+743 YGEWKSLNAT
-753 NPSLDQTYSPQWVTD
+753 NPNLDQTYSPQWVTD
-768 VDLSYTFDKGLKV
+768 LDVSYTFYKGVKV
-781 SVGAINLFDSH
+781 SVGAINLFDTH

-802 GVPIYSITSPEG
+802 GVPKYSITSPEG